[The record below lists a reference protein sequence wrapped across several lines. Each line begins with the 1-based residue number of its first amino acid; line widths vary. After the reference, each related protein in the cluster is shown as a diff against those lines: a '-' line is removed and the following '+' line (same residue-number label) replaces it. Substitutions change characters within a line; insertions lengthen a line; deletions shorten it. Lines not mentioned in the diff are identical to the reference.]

1 MPALHLFFSHRLTP
15 EQEQDA
21 KESLK
26 VDRFIYLPE
35 DLQQLFSNIPPHL
48 EDLSEYVR
56 PFVQYLL
63 QNAKVGDFVLIQ
75 GDFGLCYKLVQAS
88 FTLGLIP
95 IYATTQ
101 RQTIERVEN
110 GEVIKVS
117 TFRHIRFRRY

>member
-1 MPALHLFFSHRLTP
+1 MPALHLLFSHRLTP

-26 VDRFIYLPE
+26 VDRFIHLPE

-75 GDFGLCYKLVQAS
+75 GDFGLCYKLVQAC

-95 IYATTQ
+95 VYATTQ